1 MKKQVIL
8 DETALAEIKKM
19 FADLPS
25 VDEVSMQIQ
34 ADLADFEN
42 DPEFVAGFLKMQF
55 VEDIYR
61 IMAQQGLKPIQLA
74 EKLGKSRQYVSRILN
89 EKANFTFETMA
100 AITCA
105 LDARVAARMFTAGER
120 MAILPLVAKPHLLV
134 LQDFL
139 PEKQELGSELG
150 EKNAGDFAA

>member
-1 MKKQVIL
+1 MKKQVTL
-8 DETALAEIKKM
+8 DEATLAEIQKM
-19 FADLPS
+19 FEGIPP
-25 VDEVSMQIQ
+25 VDEVSEELRT
-34 ADLADFEN
+34 DLADLEN
-42 DPEFVAGFLKMQF
+42 DPEFVAGYLKMQF

-61 IMAQQGLKPIQLA
+61 LMAQQGLKPIHLA

-105 LDARVAARMFTAGER
+105 LDARVAARMFTPGER
-120 MAILPLVAKPHLLV
+120 MAILPLVPKPRLLV

-150 EKNAGDFAA
+150 GKDAGDFAA

>member
-1 MKKQVIL
+1 MKKQVTL
-8 DETALAEIKKM
+8 DEAALAEIKKM

-25 VDEVSMQIQ
+25 VDEVSIQIQ
-34 ADLADFEN
+34 ADLTDFEK
-42 DPEFVAGFLKMQF
+42 DPKFVAEFLKMQF

-89 EKANFTFETMA
+89 EKANFTFETVA
-100 AITCA
+100 AVTCA
-105 LDARVAARMFTAGER
+105 LDARVAARMYTAGER
-120 MAILPLVAKPHLLV
+120 MAILPLVVKPSLLV

-139 PEKQELGSELG
+139 PEKQDLGSEIG
-150 EKNAGDFAA
+150 GKDAGNLAA